1 MLVQPWVVP
10 GGCKPFAVRSGGAFD
25 ESSGRR
31 REGVREV
38 EAACPPFVA
47 LCRDAVMVATRCA
60 AVFLT
65 AVAEGGVICVEVPS
79 SPVWGVKE
87 VKEEAVVRPTGQVRL
102 RVVSGDKAGKVV
114 HEALPI
120 ERVIPVNIINGD
132 CVFKPQKAVNVS

>member
-1 MLVQPWVVP
+1 MLVQPWIVP

-65 AVAEGGVICVEVPS
+65 AVAEGGVICVEVPAGRS
-79 SPVWGVKE
+79 SQYHQRG
-87 VKEEAVVRPTGQVRL
+87 L
-102 RVVSGDKAGKVV
+102 RFQATESRECVLEGRVS
-114 HEALPI
+114 
-120 ERVIPVNIINGD
+120 
-132 CVFKPQKAVNVS
+132 